1 MAEIKDSEIV
11 KYKSNKVQ
19 LKKAPNQG
27 DNVSVYVRPGDEVDF
42 DLEGINLA
50 ELDYKLVG
58 GDIIIDIPNQGSFT
72 FVSMALMGY
81 NDTPPFFNF
90 GGVSQLSL
98 GSILSAIEEVN
109 DLPLES
115 VSASLEV
122 KIDQEAQEDSPE
134 AIPQPIIIVQE
145 ITEIKDDD
153 SQDDNEDTPQF
164 TNDAEEVDAV
174 EETIFTDTESKT
186 ATAQEDETE
195 TETET
200 AVTEGVKPTLT
211 FDIDIQHLKASSS
224 SSGSIL
230 TVEGGGGVQY
240 SNIYPGTNSSANR
253 AGIKKQTEAE
263 ILDYRHIDNSEASSL
278 VINADNST
286 YINSTLISRTITLS
300 AQQPVGF
307 AITNIS
313 ISSSDFPAGF
323 DILNA
328 TKSGNIWTIAK
339 DNIATPGIDG
349 FTLDESGN
357 VKIIIS
363 MDKNQTKNFE
373 MKIEATT
380 KFNENNIPEELKTK
394 K

>member
-11 KYKSNKVQ
+11 KYKNNKVQ

-153 SQDDNEDTPQF
+153 SQDDNEDTTQF
-164 TNDAEEVDAV
+164 TNDSEEVDV
-174 EETIFTDTESKT
+174 LEVTPFTDTESKT
-186 ATAQEDETE
+186 STAQADETE
-195 TETET
+195 TR
-200 AVTEGVKPTLT
+200 
-211 FDIDIQHLKASSS
+211 
-224 SSGSIL
+224 
-230 TVEGGGGVQY
+230 
-240 SNIYPGTNSSANR
+240 NS
-253 AGIKKQTEAE
+253 
-263 ILDYRHIDNSEASSL
+263 
-278 VINADNST
+278 
-286 YINSTLISRTITLS
+286 
-300 AQQPVGF
+300 
-307 AITNIS
+307 
-313 ISSSDFPAGF
+313 
-323 DILNA
+323 
-328 TKSGNIWTIAK
+328 
-339 DNIATPGIDG
+339 
-349 FTLDESGN
+349 
-357 VKIIIS
+357 
-363 MDKNQTKNFE
+363 
-373 MKIEATT
+373 
-380 KFNENNIPEELKTK
+380 
-394 K
+394 